1 MSPIYRLYVGYI
13 RPIHRLSGVIGL
25 LRPYALVGV
34 SFEETDYFIELTP
47 TSGFSSVAMM

>member
-1 MSPIYRLYVGYI
+1 MSAIYGLYIVYQGA
-13 RPIHRLSGVIGL
+13 IGL